1 MNQGKDL
8 WYTNT
13 HAGWEIKARRAS
25 LATSQTQDYCS
36 NVWYLITVAV
46 VERLTL
52 KSILKLPVQFLSISK
67 CHCFSLFGVGI
78 FKGNIYKRR
87 DVCVIVSMFVF
98 SFLFFAFLVIQWLFA
113 FWWCF
118 VIFVLFYSSFA
129 VYALFA
135 CCCLM
140 IIYNKVRFKINL
152 TLLCPFCTFL
162 STFTLLSILFTVFS
176 SCCLVLFTLFCLFF
190 TPFLSFLFFWT
201 SLPF

>member
-1 MNQGKDL
+1 M
-8 WYTNT
+8 
-13 HAGWEIKARRAS
+13 
-25 LATSQTQDYCS
+25 
-36 NVWYLITVAV
+36 

-67 CHCFSLFGVGI
+67 CHCLSLFGAGI
-78 FKGNIYKRR
+78 FKENIYKRR

-98 SFLFFAFLVIQWLFA
+98 SFLRLLGNSVTFCLLMMFCHICTFLFFF
-113 FWWCF
+113 
-118 VIFVLFYSSFA
+118 
-129 VYALFA
+129 
-135 CCCLM
+135 CCLCPFCLLLPN